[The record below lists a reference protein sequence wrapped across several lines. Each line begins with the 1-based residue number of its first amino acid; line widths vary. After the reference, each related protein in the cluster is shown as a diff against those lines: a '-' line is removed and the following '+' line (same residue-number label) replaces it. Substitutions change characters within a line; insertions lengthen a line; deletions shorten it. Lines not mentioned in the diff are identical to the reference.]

1 MKKLSILMIEDD
13 PAILAVARDLLEKEG
28 YEVDSADTCAGGF
41 QKLSRKAPDL
51 LVLDLNLPDGDGLQL
66 CRRLGASPV
75 FREVPVM
82 VVTARGSTQDI
93 VEGLEAGAHDYMVKP
108 FNVREFVARV
118 RSIVRRNPGPGPKE
132 KELSSGRLRMSKGTH
147 EVWNDGKPVTLTL
160 REFDVLRVLMEDEGR
175 VLSREDIIAR
185 AWGPATSIAVRVI
198 DVHVSHLRAKL
209 AKEGKRVETVPQVGF
224 KLALAKK

>member
-1 MKKLSILMIEDD
+1 MKRPSILMIEDD

-28 YEVDSADTCAGGF
+28 YEVDSSESCAGGF
-41 QKLSRKAPDL
+41 QKLSRRHPDL
-51 LVLDLNLPDGDGLQL
+51 LVLDLNLPDGDGLEL

-75 FREVPVM
+75 FRELPVM
-82 VVTARGSTQDI
+82 MVTARGATQDI

-118 RSIVRRNPGPGPKE
+118 RSIVRRNPSPGPKE
-132 KELSSGRLRMSKGTH
+132 KDLATGKLRLSKSTH

-175 VLSREDIIAR
+175 VLSREDIISR

-198 DVHVSHLRAKL
+198 DVHISHLRAKL
-209 AKEGKRVETVPQVGF
+209 GKEGKRVETVPQVGF
-224 KLALAKK
+224 KLSMAKK

>member
-1 MKKLSILMIEDD
+1 MKKSSILMIEDD

-41 QKLSRKAPDL
+41 QKLTHRQPDL

-66 CRRLGASPV
+66 CRKLGASPA
-75 FREVPVM
+75 FREMPVM
-82 VVTARGSTQDI
+82 MVTARGATQDI

-118 RSIVRRNPGPGPKE
+118 RSIVRRNPSPGPQGKD
-132 KELSSGRLRMSKGTH
+132 LASGKLRLSKGTH

-160 REFDVLRVLMEDEGR
+160 REFDVLRVLLEDEGH
-175 VLSREDIIAR
+175 VLTREDIIAR
-185 AWGPATSIAVRVI
+185 AWGPSTSIAVRVI

-209 AKEGKRVETVPQVGF
+209 GKEGKRVETVPQVGF